1 MSMTM
6 NPRVF
11 REYDIRGHAEHDFPD
26 DFVTNLGRSIGAY
39 FAELG
44 ARRITL
50 GRDCRLSS
58 PRIHAAMK
66 RELLAAGLDVVDVGV
81 VHTPALYFSVF
92 HLQADGG
99 VMITAS
105 HNPGEDNGFKIVHG
119 RSTIYGAEIQKLLR
133 RIETSAYRLGAAPGT
148 ATDHDI
154 LRDYVDY
161 ICDNIKLGPRR
172 FKIVVDGGNGTGGI
186 AILPILH
193 KLGLDVDALY
203 CDPDGRFPN
212 HHPDPTVAE
221 NLHDLM
227 ARVAALGAE
236 VGIALDGDADR
247 VGAVDGQGRILWGD
261 QLVMLFARD
270 ILAKQPGAT
279 FVSEVKC
286 SQALFDE
293 VTRLGGRAVM
303 WKVGHSL
310 IKVKMKEEHAALA
323 GEMSGHMFFA
333 DRWFGFDDAVY
344 AGLRLVE
351 LLTHSQSTLAEMYDT
366 LPVLHNTPE
375 IRMPCPDEIKFEV
388 VKRAVSW
395 FRERYAVVDIDGAR
409 VMFEDGGR
417 NVGWGLVRAS
427 NTGPVLVMR
436 FEADTPT
443 RLGEIRG
450 LVEDRLQTIIR
461 TVRELAITAR

>member
-1 MSMTM
+1 M

-11 REYDIRGHAEHDFPD
+11 REYDIRGHAERDFPD
-26 DFVTNLGRSIGAY
+26 AFVTELGRSMGGY
-39 FAELG
+39 FVDKG

-58 PRIHAAMK
+58 PRIHAALK
-66 RELLAAGLDVVDVGV
+66 RELIASGLEVVDVGI

-105 HNPGEDNGFKIVHG
+105 HNPGEDNGFKVVHG
-119 RSTIYGAEIQKLLR
+119 KSTIHGAEIQQLR
-133 RIETSAYRLGAAPGT
+133 TRIETRSYRTGGPPGT
-148 ATDHDI
+148 ASDHDI
-154 LRDYVDY
+154 LRDYIDY
-161 ICDNIKLGPRR
+161 VAGNIQLGPRR
-172 FKIVVDGGNGTGGI
+172 FKIVVDGGNGTGGL
-186 AILPILH
+186 AILPILS
-193 KLGLDVDALY
+193 KLGLDAEGLY
-203 CDPDGRFPN
+203 CEPDGRFPN
-212 HHPDPTVAE
+212 HHPDPTVPE
-221 NLHDLM
+221 NLADL
-227 ARVAALGAE
+227 VASVRASGAE

-270 ILAKQPGAT
+270 ILARQPGAT

-286 SQALFDE
+286 SQALFDDIAS
-293 VTRLGGRAVM
+293 RGGRAIM

-310 IKVKMKEEHAALA
+310 IKVKMKEERAALA

-344 AGLRLVE
+344 AGLRLIE
-351 LLTHSQSTLAEMYDT
+351 LLTQSPRTLAELYET
-366 LPVLHNTPE
+366 LPTLHNTPE
-375 IRMPCPDEIKFEV
+375 IRMPCADDIKFEV
-388 VKRAVSW
+388 VRRAVTW
-395 FRERYAVVDIDGAR
+395 FRERYRVVDVDGAR
-409 VMFEDGGR
+409 VLFEEEGR

-436 FEADTPT
+436 FEADTAA
-443 RLGEIRG
+443 RLGTIRD
-450 LVEDRLQTIIR
+450 LVESRLRQIIGDVTDPER
-461 TVRELAITAR
+461 TRVPG